1 MESCETGMITAA
13 LSSIFHGGVGR
24 EVDRAGQTVSRICQT
39 TARCTNDDT
48 RGPDSVSL
56 YICSSLCGY
65 AFVAPPTPRLRADF
79 YTDFQLCH
87 VIYHRWSTFAV
98 LRSNVV
104 LRLGYYRLLGN
115 QPYIPFFVPSLCL
128 FYTLFVTCIFF
139 VGRSSRFSFF
149 LHSREAE
156 GDSED
161 TQRTTLSC
169 LFSITFLLFV
179 TFIHLVLFFIFFLHT
194 PHGPNHFNNCG
205 NKINHGICKL
215 IK

>member
-1 MESCETGMITAA
+1 MR
-13 LSSIFHGGVGR
+13 VKR
-24 EVDRAGQTVSRICQT
+24 CQT

-56 YICSSLCGY
+56 YICSSPCGY

-87 VIYHRWSTFAV
+87 VVYHRWNIFAV

-104 LRLGYYRLLGN
+104 LIPGYRRLLGN
-115 QPYIPFFVPSLCL
+115 QRYIPFFVPSLCL

-139 VGRSSRFSFF
+139 VVRSSRLSFF

-169 LFSITFLLFV
+169 LFSITFFPVCYLHSSCVIF
-179 TFIHLVLFFIFFLHT
+179 LFFSPYTTLAKPF
-194 PHGPNHFNNCG
+194 
-205 NKINHGICKL
+205 
-215 IK
+215 